1 MHVLDQ
7 GGENGAQS
15 TEAFQRLSEGHF
27 EPRPTPKLRSA
38 APADLRE
45 RGGDATV
52 IRVTATDG
60 TRVVGELQRPQGEKG
75 SEDRLARGP
84 RGAECPPPPR
94 PSPAPAPPPPSNA
107 RPAPPPRPSPE
118 PQSAARSL
126 EPAQRVRVSPRAEG
140 CRQRSPPQT
149 PGTPAQ
155 PALPAVAAMEPLFL
169 ASPLTVWNTSSAVP
183 SGSGDEN
190 GTLAGPGPSPGA
202 RAVVVPVLYLLVCAV
217 GLGGNALVI
226 YVVLR
231 HAKMKTVTN
240 IYILNLAVADVL
252 LMLGLPF
259 VATQNAISYWPFG
272 PVLCRLVMTLDGINQ
287 FTSIFCLTVMSV
299 DRYLAVVHPIRSA
312 RWRRPRVAKLASAA
326 VWAFSLVMSLPLV
339 VFADIQEGWNTCNLS
354 WPEPVGLWG
363 AVFIIYTS
371 VLGFFGPLL
380 VICLC
385 YVLIVVKLKASG
397 VRVGSTRRRSER
409 KVTRMVVVVV
419 LVFAGCWLPFFIVNI
434 VNLAFALPEE
444 PASAGAYFF
453 VVVLS
458 YANSCA
464 NPLLYGFLSDNFRQ
478 SFRKVLCL
486 RKGYGAGAEDA
497 DATEPRP
504 GPSSRLQEAT
514 MPMRS
519 CKANGLMQTS
529 KL

>member
-1 MHVLDQ
+1 
-7 GGENGAQS
+7 
-15 TEAFQRLSEGHF
+15 
-27 EPRPTPKLRSA
+27 
-38 APADLRE
+38 
-45 RGGDATV
+45 
-52 IRVTATDG
+52 
-60 TRVVGELQRPQGEKG
+60 
-75 SEDRLARGP
+75 
-84 RGAECPPPPR
+84 
-94 PSPAPAPPPPSNA
+94 
-107 RPAPPPRPSPE
+107 
-118 PQSAARSL
+118 
-126 EPAQRVRVSPRAEG
+126 
-140 CRQRSPPQT
+140 
-149 PGTPAQ
+149 
-155 PALPAVAAMEPLFL
+155 MEPLFP
-169 ASPLTVWNTSSAVP
+169 APMPVTWSPSPAVTSAA
-183 SGSGDEN
+183 GEN
-190 GTLAGPGPSPGA
+190 GTLVGPSPSPGA
-202 RAVVVPVLYLLVCAV
+202 RAVVVPVLYLLVCAA
-217 GLGGNALVI
+217 GLGGNTLVI

-259 VATQNAISYWPFG
+259 LATQNAVSYWPFG

-326 VWAFSLVMSLPLV
+326 VWAFSLLMSLPLV
-339 VFADIQEGWNTCNLS
+339 VFADIQEGWDTCNLS

-385 YVLIVVKLKASG
+385 YLLIVVKVKASG
-397 VRVGSTRRRSER
+397 VRVGAPRRRSER

-419 LVFAGCWLPFFIVNI
+419 LVFVGCWLPFFVVNI
-434 VNLAFALPEE
+434 VNLAFVLPEE
-444 PASAGAYFF
+444 PVAAGAYFF

-464 NPLLYGFLSDNFRQ
+464 NPVLYGFLSDNFRQ

-486 RKGYGAGAEDA
+486 RKGSGAEDA
-497 DATEPRP
+497 DATEPQP
-504 GPSSRLQEAT
+504 DKSGRLQEAT
-514 MPMRS
+514 PPVCGS
-519 CKANGLMQTS
+519 EANGLMQTS
-529 KL
+529 RL